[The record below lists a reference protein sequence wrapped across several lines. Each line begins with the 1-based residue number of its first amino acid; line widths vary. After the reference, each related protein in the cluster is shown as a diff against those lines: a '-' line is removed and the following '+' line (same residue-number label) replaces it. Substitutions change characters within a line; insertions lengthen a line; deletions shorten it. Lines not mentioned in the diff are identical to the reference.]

1 MPKKKSSSSKADGP
15 VLDPEVEREILELR
29 AKGKGPLSIRVVLSK
44 KDIYVSVNEIRAVL
58 AKSGAVPREELTT
71 ATTKGKLSGFWAPPK
86 R

>member
-1 MPKKKSSSSKADGP
+1 MPRKKSSSARADGP

-71 ATTKGKLSGFWAPPK
+71 ATTKGRLSGFWAPPK

>member
-1 MPKKKSSSSKADGP
+1 MASKKSAKSQGP
-15 VLDPEVEREILELR
+15 VLDPEVVQEILELR

-58 AKSGAVPREELTT
+58 AKSGAVPRAELTT
-71 ATTKGKLSGFWAPPK
+71 ASTRGRLSGFWSPPE